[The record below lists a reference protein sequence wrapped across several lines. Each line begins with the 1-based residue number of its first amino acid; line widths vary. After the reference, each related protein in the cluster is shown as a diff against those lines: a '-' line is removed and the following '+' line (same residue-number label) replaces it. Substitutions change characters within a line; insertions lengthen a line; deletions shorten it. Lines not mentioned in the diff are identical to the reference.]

1 MRTNRE
7 ILDIFGEY
15 EKIVTEIN
23 EKISFGETSGSMEW
37 CFYRED
43 YDEVT
48 EEMEEVFAGEDTA
61 SIFIEWNLSIE

>member
-23 EKISFGETSGSMEW
+23 EKFPLEKLLVQWSGVSTGKIMMKLQKKW
-37 CFYRED
+37 KKYL
-43 YDEVT
+43 T
-48 EEMEEVFAGEDTA
+48 EKILQVFLLNG
-61 SIFIEWNLSIE
+61 I

>member
-23 EKISFGETSGSMEW
+23 EKNFLWRNFWFNG
-37 CFYRED
+37 
-43 YDEVT
+43 V
-48 EEMEEVFAGEDTA
+48 VFLQGR
-61 SIFIEWNLSIE
+61 L